1 MLFSLSRRVRQ
12 LSTLDRR
19 PCASQMRYPTS
30 ESTLAL
36 TARLRK
42 TERQARTWMRSFDD
56 LVGAGE
62 DRWRDGEAERLGG
75 IEIDNQLECGRML
88 NGQIGGLSAF
98 EDLSDVI
105 AAQAGCAGAA
115 RSIAD
120 QAAGRGVFTPVID
133 RRNHMACRQRHELVE
148 TAVEE
153 RVAGENERAGM

>member
-75 IEIDNQLECGRML
+75 LEIDHQLEGRRL
-88 NGQIGGLSAF
+88 LDREIGGLGAL
-98 EDLSDVI
+98 EDFP
-105 AAQAGCAGAA
+105 G
-115 RSIAD
+115 
-120 QAAGRGVFTPVID
+120 
-133 RRNHMACRQRHELVE
+133 
-148 TAVEE
+148 
-153 RVAGENERAGM
+153 